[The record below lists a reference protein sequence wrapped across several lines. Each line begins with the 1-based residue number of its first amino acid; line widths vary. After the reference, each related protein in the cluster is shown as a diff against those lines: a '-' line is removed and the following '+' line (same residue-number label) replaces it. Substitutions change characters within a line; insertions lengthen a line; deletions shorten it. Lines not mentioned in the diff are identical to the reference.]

1 MTGRWPHTLKI
12 CHTQYIALTRPASA
26 CNAASLG
33 QPDHSMCRRPQRPRM
48 RSPPHLVPWSKTAA
62 SMASRSGA
70 YGVMGMLAAL
80 IVLCVGGGFQADVPS
95 IGTASALISLV
106 ALPAFLIEVQR
117 RHMLRKLMFAS
128 VTRGSALC
136 KPEAQC
142 RLRAYTWVQV
152 TSGSAGIRST
162 RLIESR
168 LSTSQR

>member
-1 MTGRWPHTLKI
+1 MASYPEDLPHSVHSSHKTCK
-12 CHTQYIALTRPASA
+12 CMHCGKFGPARPFHVQA
-26 CNAASLG
+26 
-33 QPDHSMCRRPQRPRM
+33 PT
-48 RSPPHLVPWSKTAA
+48 TAA
-62 SMASRSGA
+62 DAQPTSSSSLVQNGSINGIPVWA

-152 TSGSAGIRST
+152 TSGSGGIRST